1 MLHKTSRNENPKGDV
16 KMKKNLLVLVTLML
30 FYGIM
35 YAVENP
41 TEPDILINPNP
52 MERSTTI
59 GITFYE
65 GVKVSVV
72 IETLT
77 GVAVKNLFYGDL
89 ASGTYEFHWT
99 RLDNNGLFV
108 PKGTYN
114 LTIYYDTRYTSTK
127 KTLILK

>member
-1 MLHKTSRNENPKGDV
+1 
-16 KMKKNLLVLVTLML
+16 MKKNLLVLVTLML

-114 LTIYYDTRYTSTK
+114 LAIYYDTRYTSTK